1 VKASEVFEKL
11 VNRAIAYCM
20 RYPSIRYSPDKYQGT
35 PGELLKHLS
44 EEERKDLGNL
54 KSEDISSDVIS
65 KEQTYLHTEMT
76 PRTGEQYGNDIIKE
90 EKSKF
95 DKRMKT

>member
-1 VKASEVFEKL
+1 MKAVEVFEKL
-11 VNRAIAYCM
+11 VSRAIAYCM

-35 PGELLKHLS
+35 PGELLKLLS
-44 EEERKDLGNL
+44 EEEKKDLSNL

-65 KEQTYLHTEMT
+65 KEKTYLQTGMT
-76 PRTGEQYGNDIIKE
+76 PRTEIQYGNDLLKE

-95 DKRMKT
+95 DKRMKK